1 MGLQILVKHF
11 IASPEQV
18 ISQQESPHIS
28 RSQINPFVDG
38 QYDMVL
44 YKIIIII
51 IIYKHINYIMCVNN

>member
-1 MGLQILVKHF
+1 M
-11 IASPEQV
+11 

-51 IIYKHINYIMCVNN
+51 MMIIIIIYKHINYIMCVNN

>member
-1 MGLQILVKHF
+1 M
-11 IASPEQV
+11 

-51 IIYKHINYIMCVNN
+51 MMIIIIIIIYKHINYIMCVNN